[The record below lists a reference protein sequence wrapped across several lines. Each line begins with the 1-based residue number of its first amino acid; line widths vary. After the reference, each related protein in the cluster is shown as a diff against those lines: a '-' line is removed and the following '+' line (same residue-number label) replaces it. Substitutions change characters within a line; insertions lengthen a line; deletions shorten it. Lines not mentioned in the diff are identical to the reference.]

1 VEKTVKDFRE
11 IFEITKVNKR
21 RNIGSQGSRVMLM
34 QPESSIVESFTIGFS
49 GTVDTTEVK
58 DKFECGEWVMGPC

>member
-21 RNIGSQGSRVMLM
+21 RNIGSQGSRVMFM
-34 QPESSIVESFTIGFS
+34 QPESSIVKSFTIGFS
-49 GTVDTTEVK
+49 GTVNTTEVT
-58 DKFECGEWVMGPC
+58 DKFECG